1 MLFHSCW
8 KVDCQFVTGE
18 HSSSADMKSC
28 LWIALLVTLA
38 IGTKT
43 QDFDLSDAFDSGGGF
58 DLLDALGPEEP
69 EKPAGIPPKE
79 GGTDPKPA
87 PPPAPVDPKNQ
98 LEVSKLT
105 QPAEVTLITCNYSIH
120 TIWNQESSYQIIEHS
135 KTF

>member
-43 QDFDLSDAFDSGGGF
+43 QDFDLSDAFDS
-58 DLLDALGPEEP
+58 EP